1 MLLPAHCRRR
11 RASVYF
17 ILVRTDSTAPVNARI
32 SYTRSNPGHK
42 ILFFW
47 LGYGWMITFPKNL
60 TNDNTT
66 IISPLL
72 SGTYPKTANFFF
84 KKIKW
89 ASILMY
95 RGFPSPLFMATPIL
109 LQAVLDQ
116 FRQLFLTAQM
126 NKNSTK
132 ERLIKRA
139 VVCPGL
145 LVKTWERRRLNV
157 SSMHGW
163 MDMDIF
169 TCRTSFSY
177 RRTTHAS
184 HILPLRLSRK
194 EDFCDSFKKYGFA
207 SLALNLPIMKQ
218 WRDYYILDI
227 GTLSSKRGALAKKK
241 EKKHASLRVPHNFLC
256 NNNLFLDFG
265 YSFFSKNQS
274 ENKAMS
280 SQIEEYLHFWPG

>member
-1 MLLPAHCRRR
+1 MLG
-11 RASVYF
+11 SVTREAIQATKYF
-17 ILVRTDSTAPVNARI
+17 
-32 SYTRSNPGHK
+32 
-42 ILFFW
+42 FFW

-60 TNDNTT
+60 TNDNAT

-72 SGTYPKTANFFF
+72 SGTHPKTANFFF

-95 RGFPSPLFMATPIL
+95 RRFPSPPFMATPIL

-194 EDFCDSFKKYGFA
+194 EDFGDSFKEIWIRITRLEFTNHEAMARLLHSGH
-207 SLALNLPIMKQ
+207 
-218 WRDYYILDI
+218 WD
-227 GTLSSKRGALAKKK
+227 TLVEERSFGEKKK
-241 EKKHASLRVPHNFLC
+241 RKNTQVCVSPIISSAITICSWILAT
-256 NNNLFLDFG
+256 LFFP
-265 YSFFSKNQS
+265 KIKVRIKPCQ
-274 ENKAMS
+274 AR
-280 SQIEEYLHFWPG
+280 

>member
-1 MLLPAHCRRR
+1 MLLLFRLYCLEHTLRQQ
-11 RASVYF
+11 
-17 ILVRTDSTAPVNARI
+17 I
-32 SYTRSNPGHK
+32 SS
-42 ILFFW
+42 L
-47 LGYGWMITFPKNL
+47 
-60 TNDNTT
+60 
-66 IISPLL
+66 
-72 SGTYPKTANFFF
+72 

-95 RGFPSPLFMATPIL
+95 RRFPSPPFMATPIL

-194 EDFCDSFKKYGFA
+194 EDFYDSFNNMDSHHSPWIYQSWSNGAIITFWTLGH
-207 SLALNLPIMKQ
+207 SRRREEL
-218 WRDYYILDI
+218 WR
-227 GTLSSKRGALAKKK
+227 KKK
-241 EKKHASLRVPHNFLC
+241 RKNTQVCVSPIISSAITICSWILAT
-256 NNNLFLDFG
+256 LFFP
-265 YSFFSKNQS
+265 KIKVRIKPCQ
-274 ENKAMS
+274 AR
-280 SQIEEYLHFWPG
+280 

>member
-1 MLLPAHCRRR
+1 MLG
-11 RASVYF
+11 SVTREAIQATKYF
-17 ILVRTDSTAPVNARI
+17 
-32 SYTRSNPGHK
+32 
-42 ILFFW
+42 FFW

-60 TNDNTT
+60 TNDNAT

-72 SGTYPKTANFFF
+72 SGTHPKTANFFF

-95 RGFPSPLFMATPIL
+95 RRFPSPPFMATPIL

-194 EDFCDSFKKYGFA
+194 EDF
-207 SLALNLPIMKQ
+207 LWLL
-218 WRDYYILDI
+218 
-227 GTLSSKRGALAKKK
+227 
-241 EKKHASLRVPHNFLC
+241 
-256 NNNLFLDFG
+256 
-265 YSFFSKNQS
+265 
-274 ENKAMS
+274 
-280 SQIEEYLHFWPG
+280 

>member
-1 MLLPAHCRRR
+1 
-11 RASVYF
+11 
-17 ILVRTDSTAPVNARI
+17 
-32 SYTRSNPGHK
+32 
-42 ILFFW
+42 
-47 LGYGWMITFPKNL
+47 MITFPKNL
-60 TNDNTT
+60 TNDNAT

-95 RGFPSPLFMATPIL
+95 RRFPSPLFMATPIL

-194 EDFCDSFKKYGFA
+194 EDFCDSFKKIWIRITRLEFTNHEAMARLLHSGH
-207 SLALNLPIMKQ
+207 
-218 WRDYYILDI
+218 WD
-227 GTLSSKRGALAKKK
+227 TLVEERSFGEKK

-280 SQIEEYLHFWPG
+280 SQIEEYLHFWHG